1 MRIADLDPC
10 MTAGFLLHNEAEL
23 KELRDFWKVRRCLC
37 IWALYTLTGHQKHG
51 LTAITSFVEASLSR
65 SADILAV
72 DDFDEL

>member
-1 MRIADLDPC
+1 MH
-10 MTAGFLLHNEAEL
+10 LHDSLNA
-23 KELRDFWKVRRCLC
+23 
-37 IWALYTLTGHQKHG
+37 GHQKHG